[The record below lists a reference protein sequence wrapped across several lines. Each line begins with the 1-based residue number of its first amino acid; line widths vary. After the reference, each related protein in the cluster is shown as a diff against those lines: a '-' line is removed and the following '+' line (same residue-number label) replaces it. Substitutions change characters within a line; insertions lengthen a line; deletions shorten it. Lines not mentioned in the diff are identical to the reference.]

1 MVQIRDMGGPH
12 GAPMFRFLAR
22 FFALDFA
29 IMSLAAFAATS
40 SANAQGVDNTAAT
53 DRPAVHV
60 AGPRT
65 GRYAHLT
72 RDIEAGV
79 RAALRHLGVPV
90 ANGDAVILTDACG
103 ASRQMTKEPAVPV
116 VWPSSKLPA
125 GEVADIEIASDI
137 RDTAVIIGHPCARTA
152 LAAAKAYSL
161 RNQLF
166 IAPVT
171 RHSALTDDARHT
183 TVLRLTGRDDGQ
195 GTFAGR
201 YLARN
206 FSARDVVAV
215 HDPTRVARR
224 LVSQLVTAWPL
235 LPSRKDAIVDAF
247 ANVPRDMPTVIKFT
261 ASKASYADLI
271 EKIRLAAPKA
281 VYIAAFPMEA
291 QIIVK
296 DLAAAGLNVQIF
308 GPDTLAVDPARNA
321 NAVAHS
327 PSPHLATV
335 KVSLP
340 VDALRLPAGAGLI
353 ARLRKE
359 NLEPSDAMLR
369 AYAAVELWW
378 AARNVAQTHAGRDLS
393 DAIKSRTTQTS
404 LGPMSFDSNGD
415 LQQPSYAFFE
425 IGEDSYRPLSDVA
438 P

>member
-1 MVQIRDMGGPH
+1 MVQRRDMGGPR
-12 GAPMFRFLAR
+12 GAPMFRFLTR
-22 FFALDFA
+22 FFAFFFA
-29 IMSLAAFAATS
+29 IVSLAAFAGTS
-40 SANAQGVDNTAAT
+40 SANPQDVNNASEN

-65 GRYAHLT
+65 GRFAHLT
-72 RDIEAGV
+72 QDIEAGV

-90 ANGDAVILTDACG
+90 ANGDAIILTDACG
-103 ASRQMTKEPAVPV
+103 ASRPMTKEPAVPA
-116 VWPSSKLPA
+116 VWPSSKLPT
-125 GEVADIEIASDI
+125 GEVSDIEIASDI
-137 RDTAVIIGHPCARTA
+137 RDTALIIGHPCARTA

-166 IAPVT
+166 IAPIT
-171 RHSALTDDARHT
+171 RHPALTDDVSHT

-224 LVSQLVTAWPL
+224 LISQLITAWPL
-235 LPSRKDAIVDAF
+235 LPARKDGKVDAF
-247 ANVPRDMPTVIKFT
+247 ANVPRDTPTVIKFS
-261 ASKASYADLI
+261 ASKASYTDLV

-308 GPDTLAVDPARNA
+308 GPDTLAVDPARNT
-321 NAVAHS
+321 NAATHS

-340 VDALRLPAGAGLI
+340 VDALRLPAAAGLV

-378 AARNVAQTHAGRDLS
+378 SARNLAQTHAGRDLS

-415 LQQPSYAFFE
+415 LEQPSYAFFE
-425 IGEDSYRPLSDVA
+425 ISEDSYRPLSDIA